1 MFGSPMDERFLV
13 RPSARLV
20 NSNFGIQSTEN
31 RIVIDIT

>member
-20 NSNFGIQSTEN
+20 NLNFGIQSTEN
-31 RIVIDIT
+31 CIVIGVT